1 MYLTLIGLVLVLFR
15 FLLPDSK
22 SLFFLIWNLCLA
34 LIPLILSTSIVFSVT
49 SSKNKFLKVVLGA
62 LCLLFL
68 PNAPYILTDFLHILG
83 GNSNFVFFDIF
94 IWFYFSSVAFW
105 IALLSMAD
113 ISFIFSKNGNNHF
126 LVHFLMLLIC
136 FLCGYGIYLG
146 RDLRLNSWDIISNP
160 HSLTQS
166 VVQTFTNKT
175 PGFFNWR
182 AVCFYSVVLYLG
194 FFIRSYSFKI
204 KFLNE

>member
-22 SLFFLIWNLCLA
+22 SLFFLLWNLCLA
-34 LIPLILSTSIVFSVT
+34 LIPLILSTSIVYSVT
-49 SSKNKFLKVVLGA
+49 LSKNRFLVIFLGA

-68 PNAPYILTDFLHILG
+68 PNAPYILTDYLHVLG
-83 GNSNFVFFDIF
+83 GNSNFLFLDIF

-105 IALLSMAD
+105 ITLLSMAD
-113 ISFIFSKNGNNHF
+113 ISYILSKNGKNQF

-146 RDLRLNSWDIISNP
+146 RDLRLNSWDIVSNP
-160 HSLTQS
+160 YLLTQN
-166 VVQTFTNKT
+166 VFQTFTNTT

-194 FFIRSYSFKI
+194 FFIRTYLFKI
-204 KFLNE
+204 KFLNK